1 MHILKLKLLI
11 IKPNIK
17 SAYKQFLEVFFF
29 NLQNIKTTVKPVHV
43 VTSIRQSPVLKGHIF
58 LVMSWKI

>member
-29 NLQNIKTTVKPVHV
+29 NLQNIKT
-43 VTSIRQSPVLKGHIF
+43 
-58 LVMSWKI
+58 